1 MIELPLDDT
10 GWLAFVSARSEATA
24 FHHPAWALLLADSY
38 SLRGAAL
45 AELDSTGRIVS
56 GVPALEAPR
65 AVSRSRRWV
74 SLPFTDALPPLVSEH
89 ESSDLVAALDAWR
102 AEHGIERIE
111 LRAAPPGARPR
122 PVTAYT
128 HVLPLAADPDAVARQ
143 YAASVKRNIRASEK
157 HGITVARIETERD
170 LTTTY
175 WRLHVETRRRL
186 GVMPQPLTF
195 FRLLW
200 DRILSHDLGFAL
212 LAYSG
217 TTPVAGAVFL
227 SWNETVIYKFGASD
241 SASWNLRPNDALMAE
256 AIRIGCE
263 QGRGRFDFGRSD
275 ASAEGLRRFKR
286 GWGAHEEPLI
296 YSVIG
301 SDPRPRGGHSE
312 RLVETIVRHSP
323 AWVARTG
330 GRLLYRYAA

>member
-10 GWLAFVSARSEATA
+10 GWLAFVSARREATG

-38 SLRGAAL
+38 SLRGAVL
-45 AELDSTGRIVS
+45 AERDSAGRIVS

-65 AVSRSRRWV
+65 VVGRSRRWV
-74 SLPFTDALPPLVSEH
+74 SLPFTDALPPLVSEQ
-89 ESSDLVAALDAWR
+89 ESADLVAALDAWR
-102 AEHGIERIE
+102 AERGVERLE
-111 LRAAPPGARPR
+111 LRAALPGACPT
-122 PVTAYT
+122 PVAAYT
-128 HVLPLAADPDAVARQ
+128 HVLPLAPDPDAVAHR
-143 YAASVKRNIRASEK
+143 YAASVKRNIRASERN
-157 HGITVARIETERD
+157 GITVARIDAERD
-170 LTTTY
+170 LTATY

-186 GVMPQPLTF
+186 GVMPQPLQF

-200 DRILSHDLGFAL
+200 ERMLSRDLGFAL

-227 SWNETVIYKFGASD
+227 SWNDTVTYKFGASD
-241 SASWNLRPNDALMAE
+241 SAYWNLRPNDALMAE
-256 AIRIGCE
+256 AIRIACE
-263 QGRGRFDFGRSD
+263 QGREWFDFGRSD

-296 YSVIG
+296 YSVVG
-301 SDPRPRGGHSE
+301 SEPRPDRGQGE
-312 RLVETIVRHSP
+312 RLVGTIARHSP